1 MRPRVRFRDAAA
13 AAIALCSLAW
23 GCASA
28 KDPALLSLDAEHFK
42 DTATIK
48 DSPSDAKL
56 TISTQSG
63 FVEHSGPLR
72 MVWHDEYLTALVD
85 KKTGEKSFQVHE
97 EITYSGS
104 WRYYQSAAYQGA
116 NGTRS
121 VPATQ
126 IAKEVANC
134 AVAECIYTEHIAF
147 PVDEEVLR
155 QLAAAYVPG
164 KPVIWPFKAIAK
176 SGPAYAGG
184 LSNAEITGLL
194 VKVDEYTHTPTVIA
208 AAGAAGAAGPSRP
221 DFGIG
226 GMAVSATAEQPN
238 RAGVLIIAVAR
249 GSVAHKSGIIVGDI
263 LFEFNGRPIKQLA
276 ELQAAVAACSAN
288 SAVPVKL
295 YRGTDPIALTAQF

>member
-1 MRPRVRFRDAAA
+1 MPPRPRFRDAAA
-13 AAIALCSLAW
+13 AAIALCGLAW

-42 DTATIK
+42 NTATVK
-48 DSPSDAKL
+48 DLPSDAKV

-72 MVWHDEYLTALVD
+72 MVWHDEYLTALVN
-85 KKTGEKSFQVHE
+85 KKSGEKSFQIHE

-104 WRYYQSAAYQGA
+104 WRYYQSAVYQGA
-116 NGTRS
+116 NGPRS

-155 QLAAAYVPG
+155 QLAAAYMPG

-194 VKVDEYTHTPTVIA
+194 VKVDEYTHTPTVV
-208 AAGAAGAAGPSRP
+208 AAGAAAPSRT
-221 DFGIG
+221 DLGIG

-263 LFEFNGRPIKQLA
+263 LFEFNGHPVKQLA
-276 ELQAAVAACSAN
+276 ELQAAVAACGAN

-295 YRGTDPIALTAQF
+295 YRGTDPIAVTAQF